1 MESNPD
7 SLPPSFPRRRESIP
21 VPGLDAARRQVAEV
35 ARKMAAAG
43 LVSGTSGNVS
53 ARLPGGLMA
62 VTPMGARCEGMSAED
77 VVVVDSGL
85 DPVEGDLVPSSES
98 LLHAAIYE
106 ARPDVGGIVHT
117 HAVYSSAA
125 AVAGVEIP
133 PIVDEM
139 VVALGGAVRVSEYA
153 PPASEAAVERVC
165 AALGNRDAALIRSHG
180 SVGVGADPHSALE
193 AAMLVERAARI
204 FVLSSMLG
212 GAAALPDD
220 VVESEAAIFEM
231 RRQARLRQNTLDS

>member
-1 MESNPD
+1 
-7 SLPPSFPRRRESIP
+7 
-21 VPGLDAARRQVAEV
+21 
-35 ARKMAAAG
+35 MAAAG

-62 VTPMGARCEGMSAED
+62 ITPMGGRCEQASPEET
-77 VVVVDSGL
+77 VVVDDEL
-85 DPVEGDLVPSSES
+85 NTLEGGLVPSSES

-125 AVAGVEIP
+125 AVAGLEIP

-153 PPASEAAVERVC
+153 APASAEVAERVLS
-165 AALGNRDAALIRSHG
+165 ALGSRDAALIRNHG
-180 SVGVGADPHSALE
+180 AVVVGGSPAAALE
-193 AAMLVERAARI
+193 TAILVERAAKV
-204 FVLSSMLG
+204 FVLSTVLG
-212 GAAALPDD
+212 GAAMLPDD
-220 VVESEAAIFEM
+220 VVEAEIAIFEM
-231 RRQARLRQNTLDS
+231 RRQSRIGQNALDS